1 MKLYEKWLIQAY
13 TSEGNSIPAYWNLY
27 MPVEQKIYE
36 KMIGEKNNKIEGS
49 IGELAKVNNMKP
61 EQFVGFL
68 DGISDALDKEI
79 DLMEVDEDTVI
90 DVTVDFE
97 VLYKK
102 MIEFKAEH
110 LYSLK
115 EWENVFSKEELMKF
129 YNEQKASKTVIKDA
143 KVGRNDPCPCGS
155 GKKYKKCC
163 GA

>member
-36 KMIGEKNNKIEGS
+36 KMIGEKNNKIQGT
-49 IGELAKVNNMKP
+49 IGELAKENNMKP

-68 DGISDALDKEI
+68 DGISDALDKEF

-90 DVTVDFE
+90 DATVDFE

-115 EWENVFSKEELMKF
+115 EWENVFSKEQLMAF
-129 YNEQKASKTVIKDA
+129 YNEQKASKTVVKEA